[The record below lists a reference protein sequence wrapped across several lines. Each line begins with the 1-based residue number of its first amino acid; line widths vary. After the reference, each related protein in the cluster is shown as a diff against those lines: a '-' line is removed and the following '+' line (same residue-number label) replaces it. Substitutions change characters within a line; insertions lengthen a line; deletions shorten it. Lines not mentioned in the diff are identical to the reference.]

1 MTKTLEQAEIDQDV
15 GEGVEI
21 GDGIAVAEVG
31 TFNAESDRL
40 AIDAFGGRALF
51 VNIFVDLALPV
62 ERITQAS
69 ANASRHGNPTAAF
82 ARAFMMNR
90 TRLFDESVFDVFG
103 KERADVLAAFMFE
116 EGDGSVCV
124 GEQKRH
130 G

>member
-1 MTKTLEQAEIDQDV
+1 MTKTLEQAEIDQGV

-69 ANASRHGNPTAAF
+69 ANAGGHGNSTAPF
-82 ARAFMMNR
+82 ASASMMNR
-90 TRLFDESVFDVFG
+90 TRLFDELFLTFLEKKGQTYLPRSCSRRVTV
-103 KERADVLAAFMFE
+103 R
-116 EGDGSVCV
+116 SI
-124 GEQKRH
+124 
-130 G
+130 